1 MILFHGSNVEIT
13 IIDLSKSKKYK
24 DFGQAFYLSA
34 EMEQA
39 QKMAE
44 AKVVQFGGEE
54 AISVFEIDESRL
66 ASGELSVK
74 VFTGYTQDWAEFVF
88 NNRDE
93 NQNYLH
99 KYDVVY
105 GPIADDYIGLQ
116 IRDYRRN
123 NITFEQFL
131 HNIKYHKGITYQY
144 AFCTQKAV
152 DLLVRL

>member
-13 IIDLSKSKKYK
+13 TIDLSKSKKYK

-34 EMEQA
+34 EKEQA

-54 AISVFEIDESRL
+54 AISVFEIDESCL
-66 ASGELSVK
+66 A
-74 VFTGYTQDWAEFVF
+74 
-88 NNRDE
+88 RDE